1 MCLLLLLLL
10 LLLLQTSFKAY
21 MRQLGQQYGGKGLVG
36 SKLWLLRC
44 DQHAA
49 AAAGDV
55 QLGVELWMPAEVTAF
70 HDCSGE
76 HEVRQ
81 R

>member
-1 MCLLLLLLL
+1 
-10 LLLLQTSFKAY
+10 
-21 MRQLGQQYGGKGLVG
+21 MRQLGQQYGGEGLVG

-44 DQHAA
+44 DQHA

-70 HDCSGE
+70 HDSSGE
-76 HEVRQ
+76 HEVRHAGGSCLV
-81 R
+81 